1 MRLCL
6 ARALKGERPPTIRL
20 VAMSPIDLSAG
31 LPSRVG
37 FTPASGPLEV
47 KWIRPDTPAHL
58 PPPMLKSVQERT
70 ERTDALI
77 VIVLTLPRRSIRRL
91 GGSEAA
97 CPWRLRRVPR
107 RL

>member
-1 MRLCL
+1 
-6 ARALKGERPPTIRL
+6 
-20 VAMSPIDLSAG
+20 MSPIDLSAG

-70 ERTDALI
+70 ERTNALI
-77 VIVLTLPRRSIRRL
+77 VIVLTLACTALSL
-91 GGSEAA
+91 YDLFLLAVGS
-97 CPWRLRRVPR
+97 
-107 RL
+107 